1 MSYYILPKKQT
12 VHKINPIFNEG
23 NKPIISFSLIH
34 YVNVAKKFVS
44 TLKHDTGAAESEIAI
59 QDYNIDFY
67 YKLINPYEYIH
78 FKVPSSKYSV
88 SKIKA
93 SSQTFYELME
103 ISNTFNIF
111 DSFSGRNIK
120 ALHCGSNN
128 ASTIECMNIFRENNN
143 DVIYEHT
150 VDSELS
156 ILRPFQGI
164 EMMTIDFLYF
174 EITNHLDLDSIVD
187 ANINNYCINLIAI
200 LCNILTYQN
209 VNGTCIIKISTI
221 YHKPILDVLYLLTSM
236 YDKIYI
242 VKPNSSNAFKNERFV
257 ICKNFISDYS
267 KTVENNNTLKCLRA
281 IINEFIQQGKNITS
295 LINCDLPYYFLNKV
309 EESNIIIGHL
319 QLEQYDQ
326 LINLCKNKNK
336 DDRIESLKKN
346 NIQKCIQWC
355 EKHKIPYN
363 KFVDKLN
370 IFLPIV
376 MYDDDGNVVETNQSD
391 LFSLNN
397 SIEPDG
403 DGEEDK
409 NDAFI

>member
-1 MSYYILPKKQT
+1 MSYYALPKKQT
-12 VHKINPIFNEG
+12 INKIQPSFNEV
-23 NKPIISFSLIH
+23 NNPIISFSLIH
-34 YVNVAKKFVS
+34 YMNICKEFVFK
-44 TLKHDTGAAESEIAI
+44 LKHTCHTTDSEIEI
-59 QDYNIDFY
+59 QDFNLEFY
-67 YKLINPYEYIH
+67 YKIINPHEYIH
-78 FKVPSSKYSV
+78 FKVPSSKFSV

-93 SSQTFYELME
+93 SSPMFYSLME
-103 ISNTFNIF
+103 IANTFNIF

-120 ALHCGSNN
+120 AFHCGANN

-143 DVIYEHT
+143 DIIYEHN
-150 VDSELS
+150 VESELS

-164 EMMTIDFLYF
+164 EMMTVDFLYF
-174 EITNHLDLDSIVD
+174 EISNQLNLEVNLN
-187 ANINNYCINLIAI
+187 ANINNYCINIMAI

-209 VNGTCIIKISTI
+209 VNGICIIKVDAI

-236 YDKIYI
+236 YDKVYI
-242 VKPNSSNAFKNERFV
+242 IKPNASNAFKNERFV
-257 ICKNFISDYS
+257 VCKSFISDYS
-267 KTVENNNTLKCLRA
+267 KTIENNNTSKNLRS
-281 IINEFIQQGKNITS
+281 IINECVQHGKNISS
-295 LINCDLPYYFLNKV
+295 LINEDLPYYFLNKV

-326 LINLCKNKNK
+326 LINLHKNKNK
-336 DDRIESLKKN
+336 EDRIETLKKN

-376 MYDDDGNVVETNQSD
+376 IYDDEGNIIDATSSD
-391 LFSLNN
+391 LFYLNK
-397 SIEPDG
+397 IDEP
-403 DGEEDK
+403 EDK

>member
-1 MSYYILPKKQT
+1 MSYYVLPKKQT
-12 VHKINPIFNEG
+12 VPKINPIFNEG

-34 YVNVAKKFVS
+34 YMNVAKEFASK
-44 TLKHDTGAAESEIAI
+44 LKQCCHATDTDIEI

-67 YKLINPYEYIH
+67 CKIINPYEYIH
-78 FKVPSSKYSV
+78 YKVPSSKFSV

-93 SSQTFYELME
+93 SSPTFYALME
-103 ISNTFNIF
+103 IANTFNIF

-143 DVIYEHT
+143 DLIYELA
-150 VDSELS
+150 VESELS

-164 EMMTIDFLYF
+164 EMMTVDFLYF
-174 EITNHLDLDSIVD
+174 EIVNQLDVD
-187 ANINNYCINLIAI
+187 VNNYVINLMAI

-209 VNGTCIIKISTI
+209 VNGTCIIKVDVI
-221 YHKPILDVLYLLTSM
+221 YHKPILDILYLLTSM

-242 VKPNSSNAFKNERFV
+242 IKPNASNAFKNERFV
-257 ICKNFISDYS
+257 ICKSFISDYS
-267 KTVENNNTLKCLRA
+267 KTIENNNTLKVLRT
-281 IINEFIQQGKNITS
+281 IINECVQHGKNVSS
-295 LINCDLPYYFLNKV
+295 LIKGDLPYYFLNKV
-309 EESNIIIGHL
+309 EESNIIVGHL

-376 MYDDDGNVVETNQSD
+376 VYDDDGNIVDANQIVEPEES
-391 LFSLNN
+391 
-397 SIEPDG
+397 
-403 DGEEDK
+403 EDK
-409 NDAFI
+409 NDAVN

>member
-12 VHKINPIFNEG
+12 MQKINPTFNEG
-23 NKPIISFSLIH
+23 NEPIISFSLIH
-34 YVNVAKKFVS
+34 YMNVAKDFVS
-44 TLKHDTGAAESEIAI
+44 KLKNNCNAVDSEVEI
-59 QDYNIDFY
+59 QNYNIDFY
-67 YKLINPYEYIH
+67 CKIINPYEYIH
-78 FKVPSSKYSV
+78 FKVPSSKFSV

-93 SSQTFYELME
+93 SSPAFYVLME
-103 ISNTFNIF
+103 IVNTFNIF

-143 DVIYEHT
+143 DIVYEQNIE
-150 VDSELS
+150 SELS

-174 EITNHLDLDSIVD
+174 EISNQLDID
-187 ANINNYCINLIAI
+187 ASVNGYCINLMAI

-209 VNGTCIIKISTI
+209 VNGTCIIKIDVI
-221 YHKPILDVLYLLTSM
+221 YHKPILDILYLLTSM

-242 VKPNSSNAFKNERFV
+242 IKPNASNSFKNERFV
-257 ICKNFISDYS
+257 ICKSFVSDYS
-267 KTVENNNTLKCLRA
+267 KTIENNNTLKTLRA
-281 IINEFIQQGKNITS
+281 IINDCMQNGKNISS
-295 LINCDLPYYFLNKV
+295 LIKGDLPYYFLNKV
-309 EESNIIIGHL
+309 EESNIIVGHL

-336 DDRIESLKKN
+336 DDRIEALKKN

-376 MYDDDGNVVETNQSD
+376 VYDDDGNIVEAIQSE
-391 LFSLNN
+391 LFVSNK
-397 SIEPDG
+397 ITEQEDP
-403 DGEEDK
+403 EDK
-409 NDAFI
+409 TDAIS

>member
-23 NKPIISFSLIH
+23 NEPIISFSLIH
-34 YVNVAKKFVS
+34 YINVAKNFVS
-44 TLKHDTGAAESEIAI
+44 KLKQICHTTESEAEI
-59 QDYNIDFY
+59 QNYNIDFY
-67 YKLINPYEYIH
+67 YKIINPHEFIH
-78 FKVPSSKYSV
+78 YKVPSSKFSV

-93 SSQTFYELME
+93 SSPAFYVLME

-143 DVIYEHT
+143 DIIYEYNIE
-150 VDSELS
+150 SELS

-164 EMMTIDFLYF
+164 ETMTVDFLYF
-174 EITNHLDLDSIVD
+174 EIGNHMELDV
-187 ANINNYCINLIAI
+187 NNYCINFMII

-209 VNGTCIIKISTI
+209 VNGTCIIKIDVI
-221 YHKPILDVLYLLTSM
+221 YHKPILDILYLLTSM
-236 YDKIYI
+236 YEKIYI
-242 VKPNSSNAFKNERFV
+242 IKPNASNAFKSERFV
-257 ICKNFISDYS
+257 ICKSFISDYS
-267 KTVENNNTLKCLRA
+267 KTIENNNTLKVFRA
-281 IINEFIQQGKNITS
+281 IINECLQHGKHITS
-295 LINCDLPYYFLNKV
+295 LIKEDLPYYFLNKV
-309 EESNIIIGHL
+309 EESNIIVGHL

-376 MYDDDGNVVETNQSD
+376 VYDDDGNIIDAPQRDALLEI
-391 LFSLNN
+391 NN
-397 SIEPDG
+397 IIES
-403 DGEEDK
+403 ED
-409 NDAFI
+409 NCDEIN

>member
-12 VHKINPIFNEG
+12 IHKINPIFNEG

-34 YVNVAKKFVS
+34 YMNVANNYVS
-44 TLKHDTGAAESEIAI
+44 ILKQNSKATDSEISI

-67 YKLINPYEYIH
+67 YKIINPYEYIH
-78 FKVPSSKYSV
+78 FKVPSSKFSV

-93 SSQTFYELME
+93 SSPTFYELME

-143 DVIYEHT
+143 DIIYEHNIEFEFP
-150 VDSELS
+150 V
-156 ILRPFQGI
+156 LRPFQGI

-174 EITNHLDLDSIVD
+174 EISNQLDIEYNVD
-187 ANINNYCINLIAI
+187 ENINDYCVNVIAI

-209 VNGTCIIKISTI
+209 VNGTCIIKINTI

-242 VKPNSSNAFKNERFV
+242 VKPNASNAFKNERFV

-267 KTVENNNTLKCLRA
+267 KTIENNNILKCLRS
-281 IINEFIQQGKNITS
+281 IINECVQHGKNITS
-295 LINCDLPYYFLNKV
+295 LINGDLPYYFLNKV
-309 EESNIIIGHL
+309 EESNIIVGHL

-336 DDRIESLKKN
+336 EDRIETFKKN

-355 EKHKIPYN
+355 EKNKIPYN

-376 MYDDDGNVVETNQSD
+376 VYDEDGNAVETNQSESE
-391 LFSLNN
+391 LFSENK
-397 SIEPDG
+397 IIDV
-403 DGEEDK
+403 EEGDK
-409 NDAFI
+409 NDAII

>member
-12 VHKINPIFNEG
+12 THKINPIFNEG
-23 NKPIISFSLIH
+23 NEPIISFSLIH
-34 YVNVAKKFVS
+34 YMNVAKNFVS
-44 TLKHDTGAAESEIAI
+44 KLKQTFYTTESEAEI
-59 QDYNIDFY
+59 QDYDIDFY
-67 YKLINPYEYIH
+67 YKIINPYEYIH
-78 FKVPSSKYSV
+78 FKVPSSKFSV

-93 SSQTFYELME
+93 SSPTFYALME
-103 ISNTFNIF
+103 IANTFNIF

-120 ALHCGSNN
+120 ALHCGSSN

-143 DVIYEHT
+143 DIIYENNIE
-150 VDSELS
+150 SELS

-174 EITNHLDLDSIVD
+174 EISNRLDLEV
-187 ANINNYCINLIAI
+187 NGYFINLIAI

-209 VNGTCIIKISTI
+209 VNGTCIIKIDVI
-221 YHKPILDVLYLLTSM
+221 YHKPILDILYLLTGM

-242 VKPNSSNAFKNERFV
+242 IKPNASNAFKNERFV
-257 ICKNFISDYS
+257 ICKSFISDYS
-267 KTVENNNTLKCLRA
+267 KTIENNNTLKILRA
-281 IINEFIQQGKNITS
+281 IITECMQHGKQISS
-295 LINCDLPYYFLNKV
+295 LINSELPYYFLNKI
-309 EESNIIIGHL
+309 EESNIIVGHL

-336 DDRIESLKKN
+336 DDRIEVLKKS

-376 MYDDDGNVVETNQSD
+376 VYDDDGNIVDTPQQDASLEVNRIIDQEET
-391 LFSLNN
+391 
-397 SIEPDG
+397 
-403 DGEEDK
+403 EDK
-409 NDAFI
+409 NEEVI